1 MLTIAL
7 IFSYEKL
14 LYNIALQSSRL
25 ITIISIIISVMIT
38 IRVKE
43 KTVVITNDRF

>member
-1 MLTIAL
+1 MLTVAL

-14 LYNIALQSSRL
+14 LCNIALQSSRL